1 MKWKIQF
8 RENGSLYQTLF
19 RDISGLPLL
28 PGHECHCNRIMNHI
42 RTMGLAAGGA
52 AGHKDSQKPVP
63 GHNCSILCLYQCI
76 NP

>member
-52 AGHKDSQKPVP
+52 AGGLTVLVLVDFGKDY
-63 GHNCSILCLYQCI
+63 GF
-76 NP
+76 

>member
-52 AGHKDSQKPVP
+52 AGLATRTARSLSLVTIAAF
-63 GHNCSILCLYQCI
+63 SAYISA
-76 NP
+76 